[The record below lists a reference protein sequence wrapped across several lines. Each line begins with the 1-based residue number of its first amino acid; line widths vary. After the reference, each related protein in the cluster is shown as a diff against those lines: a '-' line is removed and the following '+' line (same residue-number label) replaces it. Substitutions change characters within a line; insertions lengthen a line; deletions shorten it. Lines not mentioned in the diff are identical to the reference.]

1 MNSNCA
7 VFGCTITNRYTTMDT
22 KALRQKI
29 LDLAIHGKLVP
40 QDPNDEPAS
49 VLLER
54 IKAEKER
61 LIKEG
66 KIKRSKKSAKTSDT
80 PHYENIPFEVPS
92 SWVWCKLEEICNIKG
107 GKRIPKGKGFSDQR
121 TEHIYLRVTNMKNR
135 TISFDDLKYIDDD
148 VFQEIKNYTISSD
161 DLYLTIAGTI
171 GDVGEIPQ
179 EVSGMN
185 LTENAA
191 KLTDIVCDRLYLMYS
206 LLSTNSQEHFSSKFH
221 QVAQPKL
228 SIETASSTLLPLP
241 PFAEQRRIVAE
252 IERWFSLIDI
262 IENAQHDLQTT
273 VKQTKSKILDL
284 AIHGKLVPQDP
295 DDEPA
300 IELLK
305 RINPDFTPCDNG
317 HYTQLP
323 FEAPQNWCW
332 TTLGKIG
339 KWQSGSTPNRL
350 NKDYYNG
357 NIPWL
362 KTGDLNDGHITHI
375 PEYITEKALN
385 ETSVKLNPTGSVLIA
400 MYGATIGKIG
410 ILTFPATT
418 NQACCAC
425 EVFNGID
432 KEFLFLFLLSHREEF
447 IKMGGGGAQP
457 NISKEKIVNTY
468 IPLPPFAEQ
477 KRIVNT
483 VNDLFTKFDTIMES
497 L

>member
-1 MNSNCA
+1 MEGVKTWFYCSFYRMLTLHTPHYENVPFDVPESWVWCKIEDIGE
-7 VFGCTITNRYTTMDT
+7 VITGNTPSKDKVEYYGGNIPFFKPTDLEQGIDT
-22 KALRQKI
+22 KFASDHLSELGFEQSRKLPVNTILVTCIGATIGKTGITTVAGSCNQQINAIVPNWYVTHSFIYYVCISDYMQIEIKSNASATTLPILNKGNFSNLLFPLPPLAEQHRIVAEIERWFSLIDTIEISKDDLQATIKQAKSKI

-40 QDPNDEPAS
+40 QDPNDEPA
-49 VLLER
+49 
-54 IKAEKER
+54 
-61 LIKEG
+61 
-66 KIKRSKKSAKTSDT
+66 
-80 PHYENIPFEVPS
+80 
-92 SWVWCKLEEICNIKG
+92 
-107 GKRIPKGKGFSDQR
+107 
-121 TEHIYLRVTNMKNR
+121 
-135 TISFDDLKYIDDD
+135 
-148 VFQEIKNYTISSD
+148 
-161 DLYLTIAGTI
+161 
-171 GDVGEIPQ
+171 
-179 EVSGMN
+179 
-185 LTENAA
+185 
-191 KLTDIVCDRLYLMYS
+191 
-206 LLSTNSQEHFSSKFH
+206 
-221 QVAQPKL
+221 
-228 SIETASSTLLPLP
+228 
-241 PFAEQRRIVAE
+241 
-252 IERWFSLIDI
+252 
-262 IENAQHDLQTT
+262 
-273 VKQTKSKILDL
+273 
-284 AIHGKLVPQDP
+284 
-295 DDEPA
+295 

-305 RINPDFTPCDNG
+305 RINPDFTSCDNG

-323 FEAPQNWCW
+323 FETPQNWCW

-362 KTGDLNDGHITHI
+362 KTGDLNDGYITHI
-375 PEYITEKALN
+375 PESITEKALN
-385 ETSVKLNPTGSVLIA
+385 ETSVKLNPTSSVLIA

-457 NISKEKIVNTY
+457 NISKEKIINTY

-483 VNDLFTKFDTIMES
+483 VNVLFTKLDDIMES